1 MLTGTGSL
9 QFHNL
14 HLKKTLLDRFGLPVD
29 IVAGDIGNLSV
40 SIPWTA
46 LKTQPVKIVIDDV
59 YVLAR
64 ARPQGDVD
72 QKADAE
78 KEQAAKQDRLKSAE
92 AVDDAASQV
101 GVSAASDEGT
111 LTGVTRL
118 MGRQSV
124 LSRPDVVKNRGQR
137 ADLCEEY
144 SYSI

>member
-1 MLTGTGSL
+1 M
-9 QFHNL
+9 
-14 HLKKTLLDRFGLPVD
+14 
-29 IVAGDIGNLSV
+29 
-40 SIPWTA
+40 
-46 LKTQPVKIVIDDV
+46 
-59 YVLAR
+59 LAR

-72 QKADAE
+72 QAADAK

-101 GVSAASDEGT
+101 GVSAASEEGM

-137 ADLCEEY
+137 ANLCEEY
-144 SYSI
+144 TYSI